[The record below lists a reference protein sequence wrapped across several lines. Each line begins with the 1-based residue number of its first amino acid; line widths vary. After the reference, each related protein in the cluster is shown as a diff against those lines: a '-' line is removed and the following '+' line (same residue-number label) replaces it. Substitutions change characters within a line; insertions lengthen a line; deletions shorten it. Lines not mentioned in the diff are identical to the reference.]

1 MVLGSLLPG
10 PNLTIPGAALTEVE
24 HAASGRPADE
34 RPRPSRPVRQW
45 WLAWAASVVL
55 GVLAVLRGL
64 GDSTQALADAVL
76 LHAVADIAAAVVALV
91 TIRVVTD
98 LTELLAPDLRPAGR
112 EAVLSVGC
120 GGLSPR

>member
-1 MVLGSLLPG
+1 M
-10 PNLTIPGAALTEVE
+10 
-24 HAASGRPADE
+24 
-34 RPRPSRPVRQW
+34 RQW

-112 EAVLSVGC
+112 EAVLSVGAAVSAGADDRVAA
-120 GGLSPR
+120 GGGRSGGVGTEVG